1 MNCPY
6 CQSEVHPDAV
16 VCKTC
21 QRDFYLVKP
30 MMDKIAALEKQLA
43 EVPDTSAQVAR
54 IAALEL
60 QVQQASEAPATQPQ
74 PQPGLGGALADVLG
88 YLVVPLVLLLAAHAA
103 ITIVF
108 DVNIFYLRVVSIVL
122 PMPFGFL
129 LFRKHAR
136 RMLPWFLG
144 VVALALA
151 SVIGMSG
158 ITSLSDGTPVMPQNN
173 FEWKEVIEYAAS
185 IAFSFL
191 TGMLLGSVALVSDSG
206 ARGDQPKGP
215 VVRMLSIMIDDGK
228 VSPEKLHAHLKKLQ
242 EYTGTLVA
250 LGTTIVS
257 IYTGL
262 KNFL

>member
-6 CQSEVHPDAV
+6 CQSEVHADAV

-21 QRDFYLVKP
+21 HRDFYLVKP
-30 MMDKIAALEKQLA
+30 MMEKVAALEKQLA
-43 EVPDTSAQVAR
+43 EMPDIAPQLAR
-54 IAALEL
+54 IAELEHQL
-60 QVQQASEAPATQPQ
+60 AEGNATPPPQ
-74 PQPGLGGALADVLG
+74 PAQSEGGSFADSMA
-88 YLVVPLVLLLAAHAA
+88 YLVLPLLLLLAAHAL
-103 ITIVF
+103 ITVVF
-108 DVNIFYLRVVSIVL
+108 DLNILYLRVISIVL

-158 ITSLSDGTPVMPQNN
+158 ITSLVDGTPVMPQNN
-173 FEWKEVIEYAAS
+173 FEWREVIEYSAS

-191 TGMLLGSVALVSDSG
+191 TGMLLGTVALVASSG
-206 ARGDQPKGP
+206 ADQPKGP
-215 VVRMLSIMIDDGK
+215 LVRTLSFLLDDGK
-228 VSPEKLHAHLKKLQ
+228 VSPEKLHAHMKKLQ
-242 EYTGTLVA
+242 EYGGTIVA
-250 LGTTIVS
+250 LGTTVFS

-262 KNFL
+262 KHFI

>member
-21 QRDFYLVKP
+21 HRDFYLVKP
-30 MMDKIAALEKQLA
+30 MMEKIAALEKQLA
-43 EVPDTSAQVAR
+43 EVPDISVQLAR
-54 IAALEL
+54 IALLE
-60 QVQQASEAPATQPQ
+60 QQLAESKSTAPPPAAPGGEAPF
-74 PQPGLGGALADVLG
+74 ADVLA
-88 YLVVPLVLLLAAHAA
+88 YLVLPLLLLLAAHAL
-103 ITIVF
+103 ITVVF
-108 DVNIFYLRVVSIVL
+108 DLNVLYLRVVSIVL

-144 VVALALA
+144 VVVLALA

-158 ITSLSDGTPVMPQNN
+158 ITSLVDGTPVMPQNN
-173 FEWKEVIEYAAS
+173 FEWREVIEYSAS

-191 TGMLLGSVALVSDSG
+191 TGMLLGTVALVS
-206 ARGDQPKGP
+206 GDGPQSTQPKGP
-215 VVRMLSIMIDDGK
+215 VVRLLSFAIDDGK

-242 EYTGTLVA
+242 EYGGTIVA
-250 LGTTIVS
+250 LCTTVFS

-262 KNFL
+262 KHFL

>member
-1 MNCPY
+1 MTCPY

-21 QRDFYLVKP
+21 HRDFYLVKP
-30 MMDKIAALEKQLA
+30 MMEKIAALEKQLA
-43 EVPDTSAQVAR
+43 EAPDIAVQLAR
-54 IAALEL
+54 IALLEQRL
-60 QVQQASEAPATQPQ
+60 AEGNATAPPQ
-74 PQPGLGGALADVLG
+74 PAPHAGGSFADVAT
-88 YLVVPLVLLLAAHAA
+88 YLVLPLLLLLAAHAL
-103 ITIVF
+103 ITVVF
-108 DVNIFYLRVVSIVL
+108 DLNVLYLRVVSIVL

-129 LFRKHAR
+129 LFYKHAR
-136 RMLPWFLG
+136 PMLRWFLG

-158 ITSLSDGTPVMPQNN
+158 ITSLVDGTPVMPQNV
-173 FEWKEVIEYAAS
+173 FEWKEVIEYSAS

-191 TGMLLGSVALVSDSG
+191 TGMLLGTLARVS
-206 ARGDQPKGP
+206 GDGPQTTQPKGP
-215 VVRMLSIMIDDGK
+215 VLRLLSFAIDDGK

-242 EYTGTLVA
+242 EYGGTIVA
-250 LGTTIVS
+250 LCTTIFS